1 MCLVQGLVRDFGR
14 IYTQKLVLF
23 LSESLFGVFFII
35 SISCNCSELC
45 PLQANKT
52 IGVLSE
58 FRPSRKAQTKTC
70 YQTERCKR
78 SGNSLST
85 IPFFQVV
92 ILLQYIPAFCH
103 TCFLSLSSASRQLLF
118 IFIFMHEGW
127 SVRSYLVIIR
137 TRICVFTLDTF

>member
-1 MCLVQGLVRDFGR
+1 M
-14 IYTQKLVLF
+14 LF

-103 TCFLSLSSASRQLLF
+103 SPVPPDSYFLYLYLCMRVGLLEATWSLLEPESVYLLLIPFKIYLLLCIHLSL
-118 IFIFMHEGW
+118 
-127 SVRSYLVIIR
+127 
-137 TRICVFTLDTF
+137 C